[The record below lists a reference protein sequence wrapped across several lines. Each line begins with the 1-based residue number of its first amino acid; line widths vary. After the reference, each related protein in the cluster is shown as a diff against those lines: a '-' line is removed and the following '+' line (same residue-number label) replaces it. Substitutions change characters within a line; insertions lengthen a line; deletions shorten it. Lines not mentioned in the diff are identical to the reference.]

1 MIKVKTFI
9 PNSQNPLHINRLD
22 LSINAFIAEND
33 IEVIDIKYD
42 TAAVNSDGAILFYPS
57 AMLIYKTKEQE

>member
-9 PNSQNPLHINRLD
+9 PNSQNPLHLNRLD
-22 LSINAFIAEND
+22 SLINAFIAENN

-42 TAAVNSDGAILFYPS
+42 TSVVNTESGIIYYPS
-57 AMLIYKTKEQE
+57 AMLLYKTKDV

>member
-22 LSINAFIAEND
+22 SYINAFIAESD

-42 TAAVNSDGAILFYPS
+42 TTAVHTGSDILFYPS
-57 AMLIYKTKEQE
+57 AMLIYKTKE